1 LTIRNL
7 KYCFFTILSVI
18 LLLNLFSVIPASSAW
33 DSRLTWNE
41 QAVNC
46 LDDTV
51 NKESDYVF
59 LGKSTTVPDY
69 ILVDYPNA
77 TARLLEAMK
86 NNMIGMTVNQFKSFV
101 IQKEFGYIS
110 GALSGKDLFF
120 EVLLLKIHT
129 PPTITTTNTS
139 LISIRFSLYVQCQDP
154 ASIQSNSGQQ
164 TTTGSETGNGINIEN
179 NPILLVGAILGVGIL
194 GAIGYI
200 ALTSRKPN
208 LNTEKI
214 VERTKEVQTK
224 QIQSLKKAIDD
235 KATNQVKSKKSST
248 RRRK

>member
-1 LTIRNL
+1 
-7 KYCFFTILSVI
+7 
-18 LLLNLFSVIPASSAW
+18 
-33 DSRLTWNE
+33 
-41 QAVNC
+41 
-46 LDDTV
+46 
-51 NKESDYVF
+51 
-59 LGKSTTVPDY
+59 
-69 ILVDYPNA
+69 
-77 TARLLEAMK
+77 
-86 NNMIGMTVNQFKSFV
+86 
-101 IQKEFGYIS
+101 
-110 GALSGKDLFF
+110 
-120 EVLLLKIHT
+120 
-129 PPTITTTNTS
+129 